1 MLNASDG
8 GLNAD
13 WDSVSGHRWSVP
25 RLRAEAVAE
34 ILGADPLLDIGTSAP
49 GLSVPFHDEILGCE
63 LWSLGQVYD
72 FILVHRPELIDKV
85 ERLYPFTSAL
95 GPARFLFGEIR
106 GSFGVHAW
114 QPTDGRGP
122 IAVAYS
128 DAAANDSDLPV
139 HAAALLDEL
148 PWATAVCLP
157 DELGH
162 RARDGHQQPGVVVV
176 EPPRAGGADP
186 LVFNDYA
193 WFDVVGLLRVD
204 LPWWSKY
211 LRDFHAIAAWEPG
224 APVQQ
229 LRAWPGDTAPDRL
242 SGLRTNATPAY
253 VTSVI
258 RRAVTYLDHTLRHVE
273 EYERHGGHDEFVPRQ
288 GLRQAAVA
296 VPEPAPPPDSALTSS
311 ETALLL
317 HQPCSDEAVARACRE
332 LLKTLQGRNPIR
344 GVAEIARNTDNPLAV
359 QWLGRLQD
367 ANDADELGFWI
378 VRMMYALDASDC
390 TMHRDPLN
398 PHCWVVKT
406 SDTVY
411 ASVGQCVPAT
421 GQLSE
426 LVFDGPGRAFF
437 RDSTG
442 TPWPWPV
449 DGTGYPSCGPQGGDA
464 GHQRLTEQIANL
476 VFDAGIDLGHR
487 VIPYDRDSAL
497 AKLVAVT
504 PPRLV
509 IGPNDPVLAIQVPD
523 FGEQQS

>member
-1 MLNASDG
+1 MSTSENDSYS
-8 GLNAD
+8 D

-25 RLRAEAVAE
+25 RLRVGAVAE
-34 ILGADPLLDIGTSAP
+34 TLGVDPLLDIGASAP
-49 GLSVPFHDEILGCE
+49 GLSPPFHDEILGCE

-106 GSFGVHAW
+106 GSFAVHAW

-128 DAAANDSDLPV
+128 GAAANDSDLPV

-148 PWATAVCLP
+148 PWATAVCFP
-157 DELGH
+157 DELGQ
-162 RARDGHQQPGVVVV
+162 RAPDGQQQPRVVVV
-176 EPPRAGGADP
+176 EPPRAGAADP

-193 WFDVVGLLRVD
+193 WFDIVGLLRVD

-211 LRDFHAIAAWEPG
+211 LRDFNAIAAWEPG
-224 APVQQ
+224 TPVQQ
-229 LRAWPGDTAPDRL
+229 LRAWPGNTAPDRL
-242 SGLRTNATPAY
+242 YGLQTPNTPEY
-253 VTSVI
+253 VAAVI
-258 RRAVTYLDHTLRHVE
+258 GRAVTYLDHKLRHDAQFD
-273 EYERHGGHDEFVPRQ
+273 RNAGHDGFVARQ

-296 VPEPAPPPDSALTSS
+296 APEPAPPPDSALTFS
-311 ETALLL
+311 EAALLL
-317 HQPCSDEAVARACRE
+317 HQPCNDESVAKACRE
-332 LLKTLQGRNPIR
+332 LLLKALEDRNPIR
-344 GVAEIARNTDNPLAV
+344 GSTSIARSTDNPLAV
-359 QWLGRLQD
+359 EWIARLED
-367 ANDADELGFWI
+367 AVDADELGFWI
-378 VRMMYALDASDC
+378 VRVINALDANEC

-406 SDTVY
+406 ADTVY
-411 ASVGQCVPAT
+411 ASAAQSVPAT

-426 LVFDGPGRAFF
+426 VAFDGPSQAFF

-476 VFDAGIDLGHR
+476 VFDAGINLGQR

-504 PPRLV
+504 PPRLS
-509 IGPNDPVLAIQVPD
+509 IRPNDPVLAITLPT
-523 FGEQQS
+523 